1 LAVCA
6 DDAEGELLLAD
17 KIVDELNAG
26 QKAKAS
32 GDIARFT
39 ANLPQVLSDCESMT
53 DDVARLQKYISI
65 FSDQTELVST
75 ITKNILKNPIG
86 LVNDIK
92 AF

>member
-1 LAVCA
+1 
-6 DDAEGELLLAD
+6 
-17 KIVDELNAG
+17 
-26 QKAKAS
+26 
-32 GDIARFT
+32 
-39 ANLPQVLSDCESMT
+39 MT